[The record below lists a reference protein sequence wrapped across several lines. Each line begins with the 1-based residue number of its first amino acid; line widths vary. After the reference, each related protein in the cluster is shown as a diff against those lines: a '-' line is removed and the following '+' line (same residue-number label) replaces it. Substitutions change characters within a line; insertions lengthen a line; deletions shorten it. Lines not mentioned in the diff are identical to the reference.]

1 MGIDPIHFRAC
12 IVEPAL
18 GRLALPGG
26 EAAIRLVLGTAIQE
40 SGLQAL
46 VQKGGPALGFF
57 QTEPATLTD
66 LIMNF
71 LRAREALEQRLL
83 SLQATWP
90 WPDKQLVTNPLYAA
104 AVCRL
109 IYYRAPD
116 PLPDADDLD
125 GIAKYWKR
133 FYNTAGGAGTV
144 AEFVSNY
151 RRALG
156 GAST

>member
-1 MGIDPIHFRAC
+1 MGVDPNQFRAC

-18 GRLALPGG
+18 GALELPGA

-40 SGLQAL
+40 SGLQSL
-46 VQKGGPALGFF
+46 VQRSGPALGFF
-57 QTEPATLTD
+57 QIEPATLHD
-66 LIMNF
+66 LYENF
-71 LRAREALEQRLL
+71 LASRCDLDGRLALIQAGWPRRE
-83 SLQATWP
+83 
-90 WPDKQLVTNPLYAA
+90 KQLVTNPLYAA

-116 PLPDADDLD
+116 PLPDAGDLD

-156 GAST
+156 GSST